1 MSIRV
6 KVAESA
12 KELEDV
18 LRLRHEVYAGEEG
31 YFKDTP
37 QDAHG
42 VIVDQFDVFPLVA
55 NIVAYSG
62 EEPIGTIRL
71 NLDLGQGLPPEE
83 LYDYSDFRQK
93 VTEEWRSKYDKEP
106 SIGSAGMLA
115 IKKSWRHRRDV
126 IRALLKVGAGVGC
139 AWEATHLVTSVNAKT
154 ASMYKRMNFETLDD
168 QQWVEE
174 IGEYI
179 VPMAS
184 SLEAFYKWAFR
195 DYVTNNTITRLFS
208 NRFQR
213 LVIGAGEIIF
223 PQGEKGKE
231 AYIIDKGTVRISS
244 RIGDTGEDLTLAT
257 LGRGKLFGE
266 MSLIDSH
273 PRSAQATAVTN
284 TELIALNRDDFIEGL
299 QKHPDK
305 IQDVLSIFSERI
317 RRADELAVALV
328 HDSDILRMEYALKD
342 IRNSAVP
349 DLNCPGALIAK
360 VSLSDFIRN
369 AGVTRQEAENFL
381 NAQQKNQTIEYT
393 EHYVRFLNAKAGAPL
408 P

>member
-31 YFKDTP
+31 YFKGAQQDTG
-37 QDAHG
+37 G
-42 VIVDQFDVFPLVA
+42 VIVDQFDVLPLVA

-83 LYDYSDFRQK
+83 LYDYSGFRQK
-93 VTEEWRSKYDKEP
+93 VTDEWKNKYDKKP

-154 ASMYKRMNFETLDD
+154 ASMYKRMKFETLDD

-195 DYVTNNTITRLFS
+195 DHVKNNAVMKLFS

-213 LVIGAGEIIF
+213 IVVGAGEVIF
-223 PQGEKGKE
+223 SQEEKGNE

-244 RIGDTGEDLTLAT
+244 RIGDTGGELTLAT
-257 LGRGKLFGE
+257 LGRGTLFGE

-299 QKHPDK
+299 QKKPDK
-305 IQDVLSIFSERI
+305 MQDVLSVFSERI
-317 RRADELAVALV
+317 RRADELAVALA
-328 HDSDILRMEYALKD
+328 HDSDIFRMEHALKD

-349 DLNCPGALIAK
+349 DANCPGALIAK
-360 VSLSDFIRN
+360 VSLFDFIRN
-369 AGVTRQEAENFL
+369 AGVARQEAENFL
-381 NAQQKNQTIEYT
+381 GTQQKHKAIEYS
-393 EHYVRFLNAKAGAPL
+393 EHYIRFLNTKSDANL
-408 P
+408 